1 MMKPQKNEDKISQ
14 IMNDSEMVRKI
25 IQSGINDALLK
36 HKQAGNPVCGL
47 KNGEVFWVEPQDIL
61 IIKGVSDL

>member
-1 MMKPQKNEDKISQ
+1 MMQPKKNEDKISQ
-14 IMNDSEMVRKI
+14 IMNDSERVRKI

-47 KNGEVFWVEPQDIL
+47 KDGKVFWLEPKDIL
-61 IIKGVSDL
+61 IKK

>member
-1 MMKPQKNEDKISQ
+1 MKTQKNEDKISQ
-14 IMNDSEMVRKI
+14 MMNDSEKVRKI

-47 KNGEVFWVEPQDIL
+47 KDGEIFWIKPQDIFVKKND
-61 IIKGVSDL
+61 IDS

>member
-1 MMKPQKNEDKISQ
+1 MKPQKNEDKIST

-25 IQSGINDALLK
+25 IQSEINDALLK

-47 KNGEVFWVEPQDIL
+47 KNGEVFWVEPQDIF
-61 IIKGVSDL
+61 INKDVADF

>member
-1 MMKPQKNEDKISQ
+1 MKAQKNEDKISQ

-47 KNGEVFWVEPQDIL
+47 KNGQVFWISPDQIL
-61 IIKGVSDL
+61 S

>member
-1 MMKPQKNEDKISQ
+1 MKLQNNEDKITR
-14 IMNDSEMVRKI
+14 IMNDPEQVRSI

-47 KNGEVFWVEPQDIL
+47 KNGKVFWVEPENIPVGRQ
-61 IIKGVSDL
+61 